1 MKQRLLLLILAI
13 LIPAGIY
20 GYNYINLE
28 GPLAKVLERNEAYQ
42 GIQIHSYYYNFI
54 APSKVIF
61 DVMNVENAST
71 SDVFSVLV
79 DFAKENK
86 NKEYQ
91 QVILAYKGN
100 ARFVLPGD
108 HFQKLATDPNSND
121 SLSTIKNFIA
131 HVQNL
136 DGTNPYS
143 SQATATDVSL
153 QAQFDDFSSKWY
165 ASEVDA
171 LKSNK

>member
-28 GPLAKVLERNEAYQ
+28 GPLVKVLERNEAYQ

-61 DVMNVENAST
+61 DVMNVENASA
-71 SDVFSVLV
+71 SDVFSVLI
-79 DFAKENK
+79 DFAIVNK
-86 NKEYQ
+86 DKKYQ

-100 ARFVLPGD
+100 AKFILPGD
-108 HFQKLATDPNSND
+108 YFQKLATNSNPSD
-121 SLSTIKNFIA
+121 SKCSFAIA
-131 HVQNL
+131 SPVL
-136 DGTNPYS
+136 PR
-143 SQATATDVSL
+143 
-153 QAQFDDFSSKWY
+153 
-165 ASEVDA
+165 
-171 LKSNK
+171 